1 MNGGNEFDLRSEGRL
16 EKILAKG
23 EFAITG
29 ELGPPKH
36 CGIEGVIK
44 NIGHLKSAVD
54 AANIT
59 DNQTAVVRI
68 SSLATAKILI
78 DEGLEPVMQMTVRDR
93 NRIAMQSDILGAGAL
108 GVPNLLCLT
117 GDHQTLGNHPGS
129 KGVYDLDSMQLIQMV
144 KNMRDEAKF
153 CNGDEI
159 KMPPKLHIGAVWSP
173 FSEPVDVRI
182 PRLAKKIAAGA
193 DFIQT
198 QGIFDIDKFEAK
210 MGEVRASGLHE
221 KVKIMAGVIPVKSV
235 GAARYMQRFVSGV
248 DVPNEIID
256 RLRGADDVKQE
267 GLKIAIET
275 LERLQD
281 IKGVAGAHIMAIMWE
296 EKVPEIAE
304 RAGLL
309 PRPVV

>member
-1 MNGGNEFDLRSEGRL
+1 MVFNSDGRL
-16 EKILAKG
+16 EKVMAKG
-23 EFAITG
+23 NFAVTG

-44 NIGHLKSAVD
+44 NIGHLKGAVD

-68 SSLATAKILI
+68 SSLATAALLI
-78 DEGLEPVMQMTVRDR
+78 REGLEPVMQMTVRDR

-129 KGVYDLDSMQLIQMV
+129 KGVYDLDSMQLLQMV
-144 KNMRDEAKF
+144 KNMRDEGKF

-159 KMPPKLHIGAVWSP
+159 KISPKLHIGAVWSP
-173 FSEPVDVRI
+173 FSEPIDVRI
-182 PRLAKKIAAGA
+182 PRLAKKIVAGA

-198 QGIFDIDKFEAK
+198 QGIFDIDKFEDK
-210 MGEVRASGLHE
+210 MKEVRAAGLH
-221 KVKIMAGVIPVKSV
+221 KKAKIMAGVIPVKSV

-248 DVPNEIID
+248 DVPNEIIE
-256 RLRGADDVKQE
+256 RLKAASDKKAE
-267 GLKIAIET
+267 GLNIAIET
-275 LERLQD
+275 LERLQK
-281 IKGVAGAHIMAIMWE
+281 IEGVAGAHIMAIMWE

-309 PRPVV
+309 PRPVI

>member
-1 MNGGNEFDLRSEGRL
+1 MMELRSEGRL
-16 EKILAKG
+16 EKILARG

-36 CGIEGVIK
+36 CGIEGVKK
-44 NIGHLKSAVD
+44 NIGHLKGSVD
-54 AANIT
+54 AANLT

-68 SSLATAKILI
+68 SSLATAAILMQE
-78 DEGLEPVMQMTVRDR
+78 DLEPVMQMTVRDR
-93 NRIAMQSDILGAGAL
+93 NRIAMQSDVLGAGAL
-108 GVPNLLCLT
+108 GIPNLLCLT
-117 GDHQTLGNHPGS
+117 GDHQSLGNHPGS
-129 KGVYDLDSMQLIQMV
+129 KGVYDLDSMQLIQVV
-144 KNMRDEAKF
+144 KNMRDEGKF

-173 FSEPVDVRI
+173 FSEPMDVRI
-182 PRLAKKIAAGA
+182 PRLAKKIVAGA

-210 MGEVRASGLHE
+210 MEEVREAGLHK

-256 RLRGADDVKQE
+256 RLKGADDVKQE
-267 GLKIAIET
+267 GLKIAVET

-281 IKGVAGAHIMAIMWE
+281 IEGVAGAHIMAIMWE

>member
-1 MNGGNEFDLRSEGRL
+1 MVLNSDGRL
-16 EKILAKG
+16 EKVMAKG
-23 EFAITG
+23 DFAVTG

-36 CGIEGVIK
+36 CGTEGVLK
-44 NIGHLKSAVD
+44 NIAHLKGAVD

-68 SSLATAKILI
+68 SSLATAALLI
-78 DEGLEPVMQMTVRDR
+78 REGLEPVMQMTVRDR

-129 KGVYDLDSMQLIQMV
+129 KGVYDLDSMQLIEMV
-144 KNMRDEAKF
+144 KNMRDESKF

-159 KMPPKLHIGAVWSP
+159 RVSPKLHIGAVWSP
-173 FSEPVDVRI
+173 FSEPIDVRI
-182 PRLAKKIAAGA
+182 PRLAKKIVAGA

-198 QGIFDIDKFEAK
+198 QGIFDIDKFEDK
-210 MGEVRASGLHE
+210 MKEVRAVGLHE
-221 KVKIMAGVIPVKSV
+221 KTKIMAGVIPVKSV
-235 GAARYMQRFVSGV
+235 GAARYMQKFVSGV
-248 DVPNEIID
+248 DVPNGIID
-256 RLRGADDVKQE
+256 RLKAASDVKQE

-275 LERLQD
+275 LVRLQE
-281 IKGVAGAHIMAIMWE
+281 IEGVAGAHIMAIMWE

-309 PRPVV
+309 PRPVI

>member
-1 MNGGNEFDLRSEGRL
+1 MNSEGRL
-16 EKILAKG
+16 ERILANG
-23 EFAITG
+23 DFAITG

-36 CGIEGVIK
+36 CGIEGVLK
-44 NIGHLKSAVD
+44 NIGHLKGAVD

-68 SSLATAKILI
+68 SSLATAALLI
-78 DEGLEPVMQMTVRDR
+78 REELEPVMQMTVRDR

-117 GDHQTLGNHPGS
+117 GDHQSLGNHPGA
-129 KGVYDLDSMQLIQMV
+129 KGVYDLDSMQLLQMV
-144 KNMRDEAKF
+144 KNMRDEGKF

-159 KMPPKLHIGAVWSP
+159 KVPPKLHIGAVWSP
-173 FSEPVDVRI
+173 FSEPIDLRI
-182 PRLAKKIAAGA
+182 PRLAKKIVAGA

-198 QGIFDIDKFEAK
+198 QGIFDIDKFEDK
-210 MGEVRASGLHE
+210 MKEVRAAGHHE

-256 RLRGADDVKQE
+256 RLKAASDKKAE
-267 GLKIAIET
+267 GLNIAIET
-275 LERLQD
+275 LERLQE
-281 IKGVAGAHIMAIMWE
+281 IEGVAGAHIMAIMWE

-309 PRPVV
+309 PRPVI